1 MAFSELFKIIGVG
14 IITLVC
20 YVIIKPL
27 KPDIAIFISL
37 VGSCLILI
45 FCIDSLSEV
54 ITSIT
59 NLVEKTGI
67 NSSLFSTILKIIGVG
82 YLVEFASSLCVESG
96 SPSIAEKIS
105 LAGKVC
111 ILVLSLPIITNLLNI
126 IVEILP

>member
-14 IITLVC
+14 LVTLVC
-20 YVIIKPL
+20 YIIIKPL

-37 VGSCLILI
+37 AGSCLILI
-45 FCIDSLSEV
+45 FCIDALSEIILV
-54 ITSIT
+54 VT

-82 YLVEFASSLCVESG
+82 YLVEFSSGICQEAG
-96 SPSIAEKIS
+96 AASIADKIA

>member
-14 IITLVC
+14 LITLVC
-20 YVIIKPL
+20 YVIVKPI

-37 VGSCLILI
+37 AGSCIIFI
-45 FCIDSLSEV
+45 FCIESLSEIIFSV
-54 ITSIT
+54 T

-67 NSSLFSTILKIIGVG
+67 NKNLFSIILKIIGVG
-82 YLVEFASSLCVESG
+82 YLVEFASSLCAEAGAS
-96 SPSIAEKIS
+96 SISDKIVI
-105 LAGKVC
+105 AGKVY